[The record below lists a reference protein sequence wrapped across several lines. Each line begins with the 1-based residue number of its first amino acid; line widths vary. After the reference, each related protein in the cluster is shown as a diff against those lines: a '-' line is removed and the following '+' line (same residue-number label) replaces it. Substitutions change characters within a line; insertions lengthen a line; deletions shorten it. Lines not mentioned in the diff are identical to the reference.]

1 MLTNNLLT
9 FTLSLSGFLNRDI
22 SSEVSFIMFLA
33 WTASMIYLF
42 HTRKK
47 LIPLLLIIVTLCA
60 FLYLQNVNFS
70 INTVIRVLFG

>member
-1 MLTNNLLT
+1 MLINNLLT
-9 FTLSLSGFLNRDI
+9 FTLSLSKFLSRDI
-22 SSEVSFIMFLA
+22 SSEVSFFMFIA
-33 WTASMIYLF
+33 WTASMVHLF

-47 LIPLLLIIVTLCA
+47 LIPLLLIIVTLGA

>member
-1 MLTNNLLT
+1 MLINNLFA
-9 FTLSLSGFLNRDI
+9 FTLSLSRFLNRDI
-22 SSEVSFIMFLA
+22 SSEISFLAFIA

-70 INTVIRVLFG
+70 INTVIRVLFK